1 MKSEQSLDKP
11 HIKKNRQG
19 WWECSGP
26 SLVGLL
32 HTTLTAFG
40 FTKED
45 AYERWVGEWAR
56 SSIRYVPIEELLK

>member
-26 SLVGLL
+26 SVVGLL
-32 HTTLTAFG
+32 PTILIANG
-40 FTKED
+40 FTKEE
-45 AYERWVGEWAR
+45 AYDLV
-56 SSIRYVPIEELLK
+56 S